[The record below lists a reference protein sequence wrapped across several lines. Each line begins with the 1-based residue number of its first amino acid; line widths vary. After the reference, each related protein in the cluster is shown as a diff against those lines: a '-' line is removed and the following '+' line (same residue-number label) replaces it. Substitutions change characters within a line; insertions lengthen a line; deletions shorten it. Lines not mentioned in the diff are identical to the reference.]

1 MEVIQMQII
10 SGSTQKASSSKSWAA
25 SPRLLTATL
34 ARKHGGAQKLVENIL
49 GQADV
54 RIDGSRAWDIQVVH
68 SDFFDRVAA
77 GTALAI
83 GESYMDGWWR
93 CDALDQLFDRILRA
107 GLDKKV
113 RTKARGIRT
122 ALKTLL
128 VNGQRRSKAYDI
140 GKRHYDTGNRLFEC
154 MLDKRLNYSCA
165 YWHRAKTLDDA
176 QEEKLDLICRK
187 LAIEPGMTVL
197 DIGCGWGGFAKW
209 AAEKYKAGVLGITV
223 SREQAEYAKQS
234 CQGLDVTI
242 KLEDYRSLKG
252 AFDRIVSIGM
262 FEHVGFRNYREFF
275 RVVRRCLKKEGL
287 VLLHTI
293 GRNTTDNTVDPW
305 IVKYIFP
312 NSMLPS
318 ARQIAAASEGLLVL
332 EDWHSFGPHYDTTL
346 MAWHHNFTRNWDKI
360 KGMYDDRFY
369 RMWTYYLLSCAGSFR
384 SRRNQLWQIVFSRK
398 GLKSGYPSKR

>member
-1 MEVIQMQII
+1 MRLV
-10 SGSTQKASSSKSWAA
+10 SGNTQRSSTYKSWPA
-25 SPRLLTATL
+25 SPRSSQVAPV
-34 ARKHGGAQKLVENIL
+34 RNHGGARKLIEDL
-49 GQADV
+49 LAQADV
-54 RIDGSRAWDIQVVH
+54 RINGSRAWDIQVVH
-68 SDFFDRVAA
+68 SDFFDRVSA
-77 GTALAI
+77 GTTLAI

-93 CDALDQLFDRILRA
+93 CEALDQFFDRILRA
-107 GLDKKV
+107 ELDKKV
-113 RTKARGIRT
+113 KTNARAICT
-122 ALKTLL
+122 ALKARLI
-128 VNGQRRSKAYDI
+128 NGQRRSKAYDI
-140 GKRHYDTGNRLFEC
+140 GKRHYDIGNRLFEC

-165 YWHRAKTLDDA
+165 FWHQTKTLDEA

-209 AAEKYKAGVLGITV
+209 AAERHKVSVLGITV
-223 SREQAEYAKQS
+223 SREQVEYAKQS
-234 CQGLDVTI
+234 CRGLDVNI
-242 KLEDYRSLKG
+242 KLQDYRSLEG
-252 AFDRIVSIGM
+252 VFDRIISIGM

-293 GRNTTDNTVDPW
+293 GRNITSNTIDPW
-305 IVKYIFP
+305 MVKYIFP

-346 MAWHHNFTRNWDKI
+346 MAWHNNFAKNWDKI
-360 KGMYDDRFY
+360 KDKYDNRFY

-398 GLKSGYPSKR
+398 GLKGGYQSKR